1 MEKRD
6 PRSVTVVLDRG
17 HRAWLAEQAARRS
30 VERDER
36 SSASAIL
43 RELIDRARGDDGGRA
58 A

>member
-6 PRSVTVVLDRG
+6 LKSVTLVLARE

-36 SSASAIL
+36 FSESAVL
-43 RELIDRARGDDGGRA
+43 RELIDRARGENGRA